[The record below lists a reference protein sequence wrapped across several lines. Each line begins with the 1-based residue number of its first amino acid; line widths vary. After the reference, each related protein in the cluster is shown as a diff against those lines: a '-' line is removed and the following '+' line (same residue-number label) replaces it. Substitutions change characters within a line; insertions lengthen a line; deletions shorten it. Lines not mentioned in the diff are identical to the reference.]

1 MSTNNQPDR
10 RSVTAG
16 EMIDSYRSQVDSDF
30 IRLVES
36 AMNHCR
42 DEFDSKA
49 SFMVPALKNSLTRL
63 NEVCSFSS
71 GVAYVKERNAKKFQD
86 AVDNRNPDVVVK
98 HQGSTEPKKVPPFWL
113 DVPVDK
119 KSHDEVNKD
128 LGSTV
133 WIDEQLEFTLP
144 EQPTEEPKKLK
155 LEHGKLYVAR
165 NGRIVK
171 AIAKPPG
178 SDEWYPFYARPVSIG
193 ENSNIFEY
201 AAQEYSVTE
210 NGNYWSARISG
221 ATLNDHASDLIA
233 EYVETKDVS
242 KFEVGK
248 LYLTRE
254 GEVVRIEEGV
264 FFGHTD
270 PSLIGNEP
278 LIARCV
284 YGEVKKGWFVQDGGK
299 FLLTGEEHPRDIVSE
314 ITDPVPTPIGS
325 DGSLDLTAEIL
336 ATTHVIEYSPNCA
349 QRFLIR
355 IPGYGKP
362 YIDKRSPGT
371 TDDAIGYGNNPEDAF
386 KQALAKREEQKVAK
400 S

>member
-1 MSTNNQPDR
+1 MSTNNQPDTSKVTTADIVDACMTAVAFGYAELYTLATQWSVSDFEHDIASKMKTFEDALR
-10 RSVTAG
+10 EYSRVNALIRSVAYTKA
-16 EMIDSYRSQVDSDF
+16 RVTK
-30 IRLVES
+30 ES
-36 AMNHCR
+36 
-42 DEFDSKA
+42 
-49 SFMVPALKNSLTRL
+49 
-63 NEVCSFSS
+63 
-71 GVAYVKERNAKKFQD
+71 VA
-86 AVDNRNPDVVVK
+86 
-98 HQGSTEPKKVPPFWL
+98 
-113 DVPVDK
+113 DK

-155 LEHGKLYVAR
+155 LKHGKLYVAR

-178 SDEWYPFYARPVSIG
+178 SDEWYPFYARPLTNASLDPTA
-193 ENSNIFEY
+193 Y
-201 AAQEYSVTE
+201 DYSVTD
-210 NGNYWSARISG
+210 NGDYWAEGSQHYISK
-221 ATLNDHASDLIA
+221 HDLDIIA
-233 EYVETKDVS
+233 EHAEPDPTKPAA
-242 KFEVGK
+242 KFEVGN
-248 LYLTRE
+248 LYLTRD

-264 FFGHTD
+264 FFGHSD

-284 YGEVKKGWFVQDGGK
+284 DGEVKKGWFVQDGGK

-314 ITDPVPTPIGS
+314 ITDPVPTPIGP
-325 DGSLDLTAEIL
+325 DGSLLDKLTAEIL

-362 YIDKRSPGT
+362 LIDKRRLGT
-371 TDDAIGYGNNPEDAF
+371 TGDAIGYGNNPEDAF
-386 KQALAKREEQKVAK
+386 KQALAKREEQKGARQ
-400 S
+400 